1 MKEVVERLSMRTE
14 IGSRIDLLKDGLLKG
29 GPIQLNAGEF
39 GRSRLKAAGAG
50 FAGSHGGG
58 VEARR
63 PRLIVVSN
71 RVSVPSPR
79 SVSATGG
86 LAVALEAALSE
97 HGGIWFGWSGESR
110 PAIDADGLETKQVGN
125 ITFAVT
131 DLTKRDVDEYYLGF
145 ANRAL
150 WPVCHYRLDLAN
162 FSAKD
167 TLAYFRV
174 NDLFARKLAPLIEP
188 GDVIWVHDYHLM
200 PLAAALRARGI
211 TNRIGYFHHI
221 PWPPAEL
228 ASALPSYGRIL
239 AGMACYDLIG
249 FQTERDAD
257 NFGACMVEEG
267 QAKALGGHLYEGD
280 GRRFRIAA
288 FPIGIDVAAFKEAA
302 RKAFSQP
309 LVRRMAA
316 TMGDSKLVIGVD
328 RLDYSKG
335 LQERIRAFCA
345 YLSTHKEERGAVT
358 YLQVTPKSRSDVPE
372 YKMIQQDVAT
382 RVGEANGTFGAVDW
396 TPIRY
401 LNQNIGHA
409 ALTGLYRMARVGLV
423 TPLRDGM
430 NLVAKEYVASQDPD
444 NPGVL
449 ILSRYAGAAEELD
462 TALLVNPY
470 DAVQC
475 AAAIDRALTMSRG
488 ERIERWSAMM
498 AKLESNTVGHW
509 WRGFLAALDESE
521 GASASDVGSEAAHLA
536 S

>member
-1 MKEVVERLSMRTE
+1 MKDV
-14 IGSRIDLLKDGLLKG
+14 GGRISNMSDAALQSPPLRAQPDALLANDVG
-29 GPIQLNAGEF
+29 GTRRF
-39 GRSRLKAAGAG
+39 GHGKSTRARGAG
-50 FAGSHGGG
+50 HSGDENAEG
-58 VEARR
+58 R

-71 RVSVPSPR
+71 RVSIPSPR
-79 SVSATGG
+79 SASAAGG
-86 LAVALEAALSE
+86 LAVALEAALRE

-110 PAIDADGLETKQVGN
+110 PAIDADGLDTRDVGN

-162 FSAKD
+162 YAAKD

-174 NDLFARKLAPLIEP
+174 NDLFARKLAPMIEP
-188 GDVIWVHDYHLM
+188 GDIIWVHDYHLM

-221 PWPPAEL
+221 PWPPSEL
-228 ASALPSYGRIL
+228 ASALPSYVRIL
-239 AGMACYDLIG
+239 EGMGAYDVVG
-249 FQTERDAD
+249 FQTQRDAD
-257 NFGACMVEEG
+257 NFGACMVEDGGAE
-267 QAKALGGHLYEGD
+267 ALGDETYELD
-280 GRRFRIAA
+280 ERRFRVAA
-288 FPIGIDVAAFKEAA
+288 FPIGIDVEAFKEASRTSA
-302 RKAFSQP
+302 SQP
-309 LVRRMAA
+309 LVKRMAA
-316 TMGDSKLVIGVD
+316 TMGDRKLVIGVD

-335 LQERIRAFCA
+335 IQERIRSFCA
-345 YLSTHKEERGAVT
+345 FLSTHKEERGTVT

-372 YKMIQQDVAT
+372 YKTIQEDVAT

-409 ALTGLYRMARVGLV
+409 ALTGLYRMAHVGLV

-430 NLVAKEYVASQDPD
+430 NLVAKEYVASQNPD
-444 NPGVL
+444 DPGVL
-449 ILSRYAGAAEELD
+449 ILSRYAGAAAELD

-475 AAAIDRALTMSRG
+475 AAAINRALTMSRG
-488 ERIERWSAMM
+488 ERIERWGAMM
-498 AKLESNTVGHW
+498 DKLESNTVGHW
-509 WRGFLAALDESE
+509 WRGFLEVLGESAGE
-521 GASASDVGSEAAHLA
+521 SARMGAMSQANRAS
-536 S
+536 

>member
-1 MKEVVERLSMRTE
+1 MKDVIGRLSNV
-14 IGSRIDLLKDGLLKG
+14 SDAAPG
-29 GPIQLNAGEF
+29 GASLRARPDMFLAGE
-39 GRSRLKAAGAG
+39 GGHRRLGSGKSTRSRGASHDGDEHAGA
-50 FAGSHGGG
+50 
-58 VEARR
+58 R

-71 RVSVPSPR
+71 RVSIPSPR
-79 SVSATGG
+79 SASAAGG
-86 LAVALEAALSE
+86 LAVALEAALRE

-110 PAIDADGLETKQVGN
+110 PAIDADGLETRDVGN
-125 ITFAVT
+125 VTFAVT

-188 GDVIWVHDYHLM
+188 GDMIWVHDYHLM
-200 PLAAALRARGI
+200 PLAAALRARGV

-239 AGMACYDLIG
+239 EGMGGYDVIG
-249 FQTERDAD
+249 FQTQRDAD

-267 QAKALGGHLYEGD
+267 QARAVGGEFYETD
-280 GRRFRIAA
+280 ERRFRIGS
-288 FPIGIDVAAFKEAA
+288 FPIGIDVAAFKEASRTSA
-302 RKAFSQP
+302 SQP
-309 LVRRMAA
+309 LVKRMAA
-316 TMGDSKLVIGVD
+316 TMGDRQLVIGVD

-345 YLSTHKEERGAVT
+345 YLSTHKDERGAVT

-372 YKMIQQDVAT
+372 YKTIQEDVAT

-409 ALTGLYRMARVGLV
+409 ALTGLYRMADVGLV

-430 NLVAKEYVASQDPD
+430 NLVAKEYVASQDPE

-449 ILSRYAGAAEELD
+449 ILSRYAGAASELD

-475 AAAIDRALTMSRG
+475 AAALERALTMSRG
-488 ERIERWSAMM
+488 ERLERWGAMM
-498 AKLESNTVGHW
+498 TKLENNTVGDW
-509 WRGFLAALDESE
+509 WRGFLEALSESAGE
-521 GASASDVGSEAAHLA
+521 TAQAESVGKANLA

>member
-1 MKEVVERLSMRTE
+1 MKEGAGGLTNRL
-14 IGSRIDLLKDGLLKG
+14 D
-29 GPIQLNAGEF
+29 P
-39 GRSRLKAAGAG
+39 GRSPVTLRATPDRLTSGLSAGRPGSGQGRGAP
-50 FAGSHGGG
+50 AGSQEGGNQP
-58 VEARR
+58 RR

-79 SVSATGG
+79 SASAAGG
-86 LAVALEAALSE
+86 LAVALEAALRE
-97 HGGIWFGWSGESR
+97 HGGVWFGWSGESR
-110 PAIDADGLETKQVGN
+110 PAIDADALDTREVGS

-162 FSAKD
+162 FSSKD

-174 NDLFARKLAPLIEP
+174 NELFARKLAPLIEP
-188 GDVIWVHDYHLM
+188 GDLIWIHDYHLM
-200 PLAAALRARGI
+200 PLAAALRERGI

-239 AGMACYDLIG
+239 SGMSAYDLVG
-249 FQTERDAD
+249 FQTQRDAE
-257 NFGACMVEEG
+257 NFGACMIEEG
-267 QAKALGGHLYEGD
+267 VAQALGESLYEAD
-280 GRRFRIAA
+280 ERRFRIAA
-288 FPIGIDVAAFKEAA
+288 FPIGIDTQAFKDSARNAA
-302 RKAFSQP
+302 SQP
-309 LVRRMAA
+309 LVKRMGASL
-316 TMGDSKLVIGVD
+316 TDKQLVIGVD

-335 LQERIRAFCA
+335 IQERIRAFCTF
-345 YLSTHKEERGAVT
+345 LSTHREFHNKVS

-372 YKMIQQDVAT
+372 YKKIQNDVAT
-382 RVGEANGTFGAVDW
+382 RVGEANGTFGDVDW

-401 LNQNIGHA
+401 LNQNINHA

-430 NLVAKEYVASQDPD
+430 NLVAKEYVASQDPED
-444 NPGVL
+444 PGVL
-449 ILSRYAGAAEELD
+449 ILSRYAGAAFELD

-475 AAAIDRALTMSRG
+475 AGAIGQALTMSRG
-488 ERIERWSAMM
+488 ERKERWTTMM
-498 AKLESNTVGHW
+498 AKLDANTVGDW
-509 WRGFLAALDESE
+509 CRGFVEALGDTPATATGSTNAANL
-521 GASASDVGSEAAHLA
+521 VG
-536 S
+536 